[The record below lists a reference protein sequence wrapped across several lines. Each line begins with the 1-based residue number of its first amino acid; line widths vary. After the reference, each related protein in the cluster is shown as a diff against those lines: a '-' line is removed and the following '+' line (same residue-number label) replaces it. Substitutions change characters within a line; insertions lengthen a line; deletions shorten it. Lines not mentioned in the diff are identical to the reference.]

1 MVLFYP
7 TVAKFQFTDMTPFRI
22 CVGGKQFPKPLIHL
36 FLQIK
41 QWIKKSYG
49 DYFWKS
55 NRGVRNPKHLKK
67 IFFLI
72 YPSKKVKIEPAT
84 CLNIETQIILSL
96 AEKSNRFVTSIFRG
110 DEINEIRQ
118 KMQGLWI
125 EIRNKSFEDTIEVKR
140 YNPLRCVAIQPGNLK
155 FN

>member
-1 MVLFYP
+1 MDQ
-7 TVAKFQFTDMTPFRI
+7 KNIWR
-22 CVGGKQFPKPLIHL
+22 L
-36 FLQIK
+36 FLKIK
-41 QWIKKSYG
+41 QRCQESKTPEKNI
-49 DYFWKS
+49 
-55 NRGVRNPKHLKK
+55 
-67 IFFLI
+67 FLI

-84 CLNIETQIILSL
+84 WLNIETQIILSL

-125 EIRNKSFEDTIEVKR
+125 EILNKSFEDTIEVKR